1 MNYTA
6 TLISYKRR
14 EPVMST
20 YPRLYADADGESH
33 FEDIEIDLISTDY
46 APPASPLDLSS
57 LTPAMQFGFMR
68 APAGWSSDWHP
79 SATRNI
85 FFVLSGE
92 WEVTARDGE
101 TRRFAAGSVLLVEDT
116 SGKGHASRVLG
127 DTDSLA
133 AIVQL
138 GD

>member
-6 TLISYKRR
+6 SSISYKQP
-14 EPVMST
+14 EPEMRT

-33 FEDIEIDLISTDY
+33 FEDIEIDLASTDY
-46 APPASPLDLSS
+46 APPAPPLDLSS
-57 LTPAMQFGFMR
+57 FTPATQIGFMR

-79 SATRNI
+79 SSSRNI

-92 WEVTARDGE
+92 WEVTASDGE
-101 TRRFAAGSVLLVEDT
+101 ARRFAVGSVLLVEDT
-116 SGKGHASRVLG
+116 GGKGHASRVVSN
-127 DTDSLA
+127 TDSLA
-133 AIVQL
+133 AVVQL

>member
-6 TLISYKRR
+6 SFMSYKRR
-14 EPVMST
+14 KSEMNT
-20 YPRLYADADGESH
+20 YQRLYADEHGESH
-33 FEDIEIDLISTDY
+33 FEDVELDLVSPEY
-46 APPASPLDLSS
+46 APPAPPLDLSS
-57 LTPAMQFGFMR
+57 FTPATQFGFMR
-68 APAGWSSDWHP
+68 APAGWSSEWHP
-79 SATRNI
+79 SSTRNI

-92 WEVTARDGE
+92 WEVTASDGE
-101 TRRFAAGSVLLVEDT
+101 TRRFAAGSVLLAEDT

-127 DTDSLA
+127 NTDSLA